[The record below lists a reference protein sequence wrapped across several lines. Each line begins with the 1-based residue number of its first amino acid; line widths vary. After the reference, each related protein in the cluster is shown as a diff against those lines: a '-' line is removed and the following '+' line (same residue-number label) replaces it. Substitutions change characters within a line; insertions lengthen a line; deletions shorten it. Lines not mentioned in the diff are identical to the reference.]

1 MSLLSTYFPHLTKPQ
16 LAQFA
21 RLETEF
27 KAWNAQINLVA
38 RTDTDNLVERHI
50 LHSLGIA
57 KVVQFPA
64 GSSVLDVGTGGG
76 LPGLPLAIM
85 FPEVKFH
92 LVDSIGKKIRAVQF
106 MATDLGLTNVT
117 AEQTR
122 AEQVHAKFDF
132 VVSRAVARLATFHPW
147 IAHRQA
153 RQRGRPLLPKRRRP
167 DRRNRRKRPR
177 SARIQLVGLLSGRV
191 FRDEKSGSS
200 TSISTSYQHEHNEL
214 KRGTLFFFARS
225 SVSGVKERVPRFAL
239 LRLQGQ
245 PGPLRR
251 FLRRE

>member
-1 MSLLSTYFPHLTKPQ
+1 MTLLIKYFPALTKQQ

-38 RTDTDNLVERHI
+38 RPDTDNLVERHL
-50 LHSLGIA
+50 LHSLALA

-64 GSSVLDVGTGGG
+64 GSAVLDVGTGGG

-106 MATDLGLTNVT
+106 MAADLGLTNVT
-117 AEQTR
+117 AAQIR
-122 AEQVHAKFDF
+122 AEDVREKFDF

-147 IAHRQA
+147 IAHRYKAKPAKGAGLYYLKGGDLEEEIAESGLVA
-153 RQRGRPLLPKRRRP
+153 RVV
-167 DRRNRRKRPR
+167 D
-177 SARIQLVGLLSGRV
+177 LS
-191 FRDEKSGSS
+191 E
-200 TSISTSYQHEHNEL
+200 
-214 KRGTLFFFARS
+214 FFEEEFFETKK
-225 SVSGVKERVPRFAL
+225 VVVVPV
-239 LRLQGQ
+239 
-245 PGPLRR
+245 
-251 FLRRE
+251 